1 MFHHSLSRSVS
12 DVDKV
17 GSIESV
23 AIIRESQWREMSTS
37 MSTELPCCAT
47 LSRWQ
52 NLPCLNMARFVASC
66 LGSQEDTRIDDS
78 IRVAVV
84 HVHIRARKKWIASLD
99 GGDC

>member
-23 AIIRESQWREMSTS
+23 AIIRESQWREMSTES
-37 MSTELPCCAT
+37 PCCAT

-52 NLPCLNMARFVASC
+52 NMPCLNMARFVASC

-84 HVHIRARKKWIASLD
+84 HVHIRARKKGIASLD
-99 GGDC
+99 GGDR